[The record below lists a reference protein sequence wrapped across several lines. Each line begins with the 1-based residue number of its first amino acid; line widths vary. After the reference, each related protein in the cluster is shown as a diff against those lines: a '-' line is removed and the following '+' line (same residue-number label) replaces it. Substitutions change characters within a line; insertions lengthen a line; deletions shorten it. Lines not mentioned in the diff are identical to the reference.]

1 MTNEA
6 YLQAIRTTKTTMS
19 DNFEY
24 INSVTFASDA
34 LSSTSVRFY
43 KLNTA
48 NNYTYPYI
56 TDTPIVTFS
65 SE

>member
-6 YLQAIRTTKTTMS
+6 FLRAVRTTNTTLS
-19 DNFEY
+19 DGYDY
-24 INSVTFASDA
+24 INSVTFRTDA
-34 LSSTSVRFY
+34 ISSTSVRFY

-48 NNYTYPYI
+48 NNYTYPFVNNTSII
-56 TDTPIVTFS
+56 TFA